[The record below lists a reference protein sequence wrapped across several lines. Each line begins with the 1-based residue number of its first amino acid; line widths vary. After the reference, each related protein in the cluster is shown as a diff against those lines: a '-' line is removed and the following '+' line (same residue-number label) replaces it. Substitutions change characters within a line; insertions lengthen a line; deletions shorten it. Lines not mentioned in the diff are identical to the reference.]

1 MKSGGL
7 RMAGLDTIVSL
18 SAHGIA
24 LFDSNW
30 NQSKSKLSFNYCQ
43 KNKIFRF
50 TACQLDMT

>member
-1 MKSGGL
+1 MKSGGS

-18 SAHGIA
+18 SAHGTA

-30 NQSKSKLSFNYCQ
+30 KQAKSKLSFNYCQ